1 MQICIQ
7 DPAKYATYLLQE
19 DDLQRFAVNPN
30 DDGVAA
36 DVLFVHPAD
45 TLVQELPASRLTD
58 SETPSVQIVD
68 PDRSRSWLIR
78 FSDLQEFRVPT
89 PPSDSDGVIWFAM
102 PSAKEILAAVPV
114 FRRALVQ
121 HSS

>member
-7 DPAKYATYLLQE
+7 DPAKYSTYLLQE
-19 DDLQRFAVNPN
+19 DDLQRFAVDPA

-36 DVLFVHPAD
+36 DVLFVHPAA

-68 PDRSRSWLIR
+68 PDRSRSWLIG
-78 FSDLQEFRVPT
+78 FEALQDFRVPT
-89 PPSDSDGVIWFAM
+89 PPSEGNVVWFAM